1 MDEREMIRELVLKA
15 LRTQCSGQPWTKYVT
30 IEQIVDAMM
39 GGLDLTVLEAFV
51 EAKKQMKQKRRPYTL
66 SMMRVEDKRQYEKV
80 AGCWEIYAVRD
91 DEQHVITFSTKPSKV
106 LYTFF
111 MLHVGEKIS
120 LAGLQKYHDEM
131 KKIALALYADPELEH
146 TAKTLREA
154 DDIATKLC
162 SRFGLTSDK
171 GSNEQRSQAF
181 SKAKKAVSDALF
193 EMAQDY
199 VIQGNSR
206 DKDRVLR
213 LPAGLVKVPEAF
225 RDEVIGWQGGF
236 AA

>member
-1 MDEREMIRELVLKA
+1 MIRELVLKA
-15 LRTQCSGQPWTKYVT
+15 LRTQCTGQPWTKVVT
-30 IEQIVDAMM
+30 IEQIVDAIM

-51 EAKKQMKQKRRPYTL
+51 EAKKQMKQKPVVRPYTL
-66 SMMRVEDKRQYEKV
+66 SMMRVVDKRQYEKV
-80 AGCWEIYAVRD
+80 AGCWEICAVRG
-91 DEQHVITFSTKPSKV
+91 DEQHVIKFSTKPSKV

-111 MLHVGEKIS
+111 MLHVGEEIS
-120 LAGLQKYHDEM
+120 LAGLQKYHGEM

-162 SRFGLTSDK
+162 SRYGLTNDK

-181 SKAKKAVSDALF
+181 SKAKKAVEDSLF
-193 EMAQDY
+193 DNVQDY

-206 DKDRVLR
+206 DKNRVLR
-213 LPAGLVKVPEAF
+213 LPAMLVKVPEAF